1 MTVIAT
7 AGHVDHGK
15 STFVNFLTKQETD
28 RLPEEKN
35 RGLTIN
41 LGYTY
46 FKYEN
51 KTYSIVDVPGHKDY
65 FKNTI
70 SGFSNA
76 DVIFFIIDSVE
87 NWSEQSEEHFRALIA
102 LKKRNF
108 LFIYTKTDL
117 LKDKIDKEIL
127 LKKIKTFKDI
137 NYQILEFNKI
147 DSNRRDLSKAI
158 HRFIESCTFDKK
170 NPSMWVDRTFTIDG
184 TGKVVTGTASKL
196 FDYKNIIFN
205 LYNEKLQIKEIQ
217 SRDLVNEE
225 NNETKRIAISLK
237 KTNNSFPK
245 RGDLL
250 TNNQIVF
257 TNMLF
262 IKLNTEYNNNLFS
275 KGTSRIFFGTDYAN
289 IEKINFIKTGQNTYI
304 SVTISKAVPLPE
316 FENVIIQNI
325 DKDQIIG
332 GEFLFFINNEQSQK
346 INKEI
351 KNSNKINNLLEIFN
365 SLDIK
370 YFNKDSK
377 FTRIND
383 DYINESILNDIF
395 EILENDFSKINKT
408 GVIEYFNKK
417 FQIKIEIIEEILK
430 NYDDI
435 YISNNQL
442 LKGNNNQDI
451 LISEYK
457 KIYNLLGEGLDV
469 NIIDTKS
476 FDRNYLKELFLIKK
490 IYRVDSK
497 LIISDIHLEKLIG
510 ILKKLPENFSI
521 SDFKDASNLSRK
533 YSIPYLELLD
543 KLKITTKIDKSGK
556 RKKLG
561 KN

>member
-28 RLPEEKN
+28 RLPEEKK

-46 FKYEN
+46 FTYEN

-65 FKNTI
+65 FKNTV

-76 DVIFFIIDSVE
+76 DVILFIIDSTE
-87 NWSEQSEEHFRALIA
+87 NWSEQSEEHFQALVA

-117 LKDKIDKEIL
+117 LKDEIDKKIL
-127 LKKIKTFKDI
+127 LTKIKSFQDI
-137 NYQILEFNKI
+137 NYEILEFNKVE
-147 DSNRRDLSKAI
+147 SKRKDFSKVI
-158 HRFIESCTFDKK
+158 HEFIESCNFVTK
-170 NPSMWVDRTFTIDG
+170 NPSMWVDRAFTIDG
-184 TGKVVTGTASKL
+184 TGKVITGTASTS

-205 LYNEKLQIKEIQ
+205 LYNQKLQIKEIQ
-217 SRDLVNEE
+217 NRDAVNQE

-237 KTNNSFPK
+237 KTNDSFPK

-250 TNNQIVF
+250 TNKEIVF

-262 IKLNTEYNNNLFS
+262 IKLNSDYNDYLFS

-289 IEKINFIKTGQNTYI
+289 IKKINFIKIEQNTY
-304 SVTISKAVPLPE
+304 VNLTISKAVPLPE

-325 DKDQIIG
+325 DRNQIVG
-332 GEFLFFINNEQSQK
+332 GEFLFFLSDTQNQK

-351 KNSNKINNLLEIFN
+351 NNSKGVKNLLDIFN
-365 SLDIK
+365 TLNVK
-370 YFNKDSK
+370 YFKENDK
-377 FTRIND
+377 FARIND
-383 DYINESILNDIF
+383 EYINESILI
-395 EILENDFSKINKT
+395 EVYELLENDISGINKA
-408 GVIEYFNKK
+408 GVEKYFNDKY
-417 FQIKIEIIEEILK
+417 QIKVEIINEILK
-430 NYDDI
+430 NYEDI
-435 YISNNQL
+435 EISNNQL
-442 LKGNNNQDI
+442 IKINNDQDI

-457 KIYNLLGEGLDV
+457 KIYELLGDGLDV
-469 NIIDTKS
+469 NSINVKS
-476 FDRNYLKELFLIKK
+476 FDRKYLKELFLIKK
-490 IYRVDSK
+490 IYRVNPK
-497 LIISDIHLEKLIG
+497 LVISDIHLEKLIS
-510 ILKKLPENFSI
+510 IVKKLPENFSVT
-521 SDFKDASNLSRK
+521 DFKKESNLSRK

-543 KLKITTKIDKSGK
+543 KLKITTKIDKSGL
-556 RKKLG
+556 RKMT
-561 KN
+561 